1 MDKQARKASVP
12 GPAVADEDPD
22 RIPMDGLATGLGPAQ
37 PMDVDEVEKDRAK
50 STGPRTDELR
60 KPPPRQA

>member
-1 MDKQARKASVP
+1 MDDKARKASVP

-22 RIPMDGLATGLGPAQ
+22 RSPMDGLATGLGPAQ

-60 KPPPRQA
+60 KPQSR